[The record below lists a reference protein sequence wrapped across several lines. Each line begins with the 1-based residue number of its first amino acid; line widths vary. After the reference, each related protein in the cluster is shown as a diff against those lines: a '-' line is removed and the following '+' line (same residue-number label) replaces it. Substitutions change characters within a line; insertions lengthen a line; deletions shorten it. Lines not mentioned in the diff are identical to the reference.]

1 MFAKLEYIQLN
12 VRLFLFLFL
21 CFLIPNNII
30 IFIQKIYLELIS
42 PNKALMLEECLIYL
56 YFFNLYS
63 KYFKI

>member
-56 YFFNLYS
+56 FF
-63 KYFKI
+63 